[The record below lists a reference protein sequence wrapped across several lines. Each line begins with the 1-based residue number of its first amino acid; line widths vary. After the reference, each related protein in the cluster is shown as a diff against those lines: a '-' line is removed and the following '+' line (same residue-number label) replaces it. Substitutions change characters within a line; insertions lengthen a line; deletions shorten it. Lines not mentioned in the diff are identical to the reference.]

1 MEAEEGGGNT
11 YFQAAF
17 RAGYNRMVLYDTK
30 AKEWIW
36 PDVLKAQECYN
47 EKKYG
52 HKILF
57 SKLKIGNQLNDDEKT
72 DTGANVGGLSV
83 HAGQHVDDGLTHC
96 DHHAKQL
103 LCTVEQGSVLGSV
116 SNL

>member
-1 MEAEEGGGNT
+1 MLSNFVDCQPLSTCNEE
-11 YFQAAF
+11 
-17 RAGYNRMVLYDTK
+17 LD
-30 AKEWIW
+30 
-36 PDVLKAQECYN
+36 DN
-47 EKKYG
+47 E
-52 HKILF
+52 
-57 SKLKIGNQLNDDEKT
+57 ET

-103 LCTVEQGSVLGSV
+103 LCTVEQCSVLRGV